1 MEKLIVIEGRESY
14 QYSNIND
21 LIKNFINKDY
31 FNMSVEERKNELEK
45 KIMANT
51 IQRNIKVVKLE
62 NNIKNFSHNAFV
74 LYDEITYILSM
85 LKFNIIILLERKDAE
100 IFGKYINNE
109 NIKNNE
115 DNYIIL
121 NKFADEIMTN
131 YLKSQKTED

>member
-14 QYSNIND
+14 QYSNINN

-62 NNIKNFSHNAFV
+62 NNMKNFSHNAFV

>member
-14 QYSNIND
+14 QYSNINN